1 MENKNKEII
10 DLEDAIDLIVNHL
23 LDDKDFIDEFSTM
36 MGLYDEDIEEALRDI
51 VEDELLLSFEEIF
64 DAVVGYR
71 DGHITSI
78 VFEEV

>member
-51 VEDELLLSFEEIF
+51 VEDELLLFEEEIF
-64 DAVVGYR
+64 DAVVSYR
-71 DGHITSI
+71 NGNITSI
-78 VFEEV
+78 IFED

>member
-64 DAVVGYR
+64 GAVVSYR

-78 VFEEV
+78 VFEE